1 MGLSRRWIHLLLC
14 LGCATAHGA
23 PADLPYCRFSPQLD
37 GHTDE
42 WREPWLSGEIV
53 ETAADPAQR
62 NHARI
67 RVCWSLD
74 GLLLSADIDDSDLLP
89 APPGLDVDRFH
100 QYDSMQVYIDARGD
114 AGTRMNDDDV
124 DLLLLPDGRYGSL
137 RGDSLIGELAG
148 AAVPQRPAAPLQ
160 VDYATARTAQGWQ
173 LELRIPFPG
182 LGLEPKAGHR
192 LGLDLAMND
201 WLVDHPPGESE
212 ALTPERVR
220 KLAARD
226 VPLPEPDEAVGRQL
240 LPRTWSG
247 DNDFGYP
254 ARWRPVVLAGGPGR
268 WELVRRNL
276 NAGTLMAIALG
287 GLVLGLGCAIG
298 VHFWHRRRLRE
309 LLARMAQRVP
319 DSGPPAPQP
328 ASAERPGAPDP
339 VPAPPAST
347 SEPTKPARTDD
358 ADTEP
363 GSARDREFAERVL
376 AHVRQRLAQ
385 ALSPADLADAF
396 HVSLRTLQRRLK
408 AGLDTSPQDLVLA
421 ARLEAAREL
430 LREGRWRVGEVA
442 AQVGF
447 DDLSH
452 FSRRYRQAYGHPPSE
467 ESAPF

>member
-1 MGLSRRWIHLLLC
+1 MGLSRRWIHLLLM
-14 LGCATAHGA
+14 LGSSAAFGA
-23 PADLPYCRFSPQLD
+23 PADLPYCQFAATID
-37 GHTDE
+37 GHTGE
-42 WREPWLSGEIV
+42 WREPWLRGEIV
-53 ETAADPAQR
+53 ETAGEPAQR
-62 NHARI
+62 N
-67 RVCWSLD
+67 RVQVRACWDLD
-74 GLLLSADIDDSDLLP
+74 GLLLGASVTDSDLLP

-100 QYDSMQVYIDARGD
+100 QYDSLQVYIDTRGD
-114 AGTRMNDDDV
+114 AGARMNDDDV
-124 DLLLLPDGRYGSL
+124 DVLLLPDGRSGTL

-148 AAVPQRPAAPLQ
+148 AAVPQRAAAPLQ
-160 VDYATARTAQGWQ
+160 VDYATTRTADGWG
-173 LELRIPFPG
+173 LELRVPFLG
-182 LGLEPKAGHR
+182 LGLEPRAGHR

-226 VPLPEPDEAVGRQL
+226 VPLPEPDAAVGTQL

-254 ARWRPVVLAGGPGR
+254 SRWRPLVLAGGPGR
-268 WELVRRNL
+268 WEILRREMDS
-276 NAGTLMAIALG
+276 GTLLAI
-287 GLVLGLGCAIG
+287 GLAGLALGLGCAAA

-309 LLARMAQRVP
+309 LLARMARSAP
-319 DSGPPAPQP
+319 DSPTPAPEQAGAEP
-328 ASAERPGAPDP
+328 APVADSP
-339 VPAPPAST
+339 VPVAPSAPP
-347 SEPTKPARTDD
+347 EPEDRAD
-358 ADTEP
+358 A
-363 GSARDREFAERVL
+363 GRDREFAERVL

-385 ALSPADLADAF
+385 PLSPVELADAF

-442 AQVGF
+442 ARVGF

-452 FSRRYRQAYGHPPSE
+452 FSRRYRQAYGHPPSAE
-467 ESAPF
+467 TASPRDL